1 MGYEM
6 KIIHDAP
13 LGLWHDVKG
22 KEHANFW
29 FAKECKFRSLC
40 LVLTNEKG
48 MHEL

>member
-1 MGYEM
+1 MAYEM

-13 LGLWHDVKG
+13 LGLSHGVKG

-29 FAKECKFRSLC
+29 FVKECKFSSHS